1 MPPRRLGWLLL
12 TCAVAAVFVSLG
24 CWQLRRADEKS
35 AWLADW
41 DARSHRPAVDL
52 ATLDPAAAGSRYRRV
67 ELRGEYR
74 TEHEFLLLNR
84 MRDGRV
90 GIEAYTPF
98 VPAGGGDWLLV
109 NRGWYES
116 PQARPKIH
124 DAPPAGVQTI
134 RGLLAQPANPGLRLG
149 TIEAAGPWPQPVVW
163 LDAPAAAHALGH
175 GVLGAVLLLDAGLP
189 GGFVRDW
196 HPDPGEFGPE
206 RHRGYALQWFALTA
220 TVVCTWIVLSRRQ
233 RRRDSLPEART
244 SPSA

>member
-1 MPPRRLGWLLL
+1 
-12 TCAVAAVFVSLG
+12 
-24 CWQLRRADEKS
+24 
-35 AWLADW
+35 
-41 DARSHRPAVDL
+41 
-52 ATLDPAAAGSRYRRV
+52 
-67 ELRGEYR
+67 
-74 TEHEFLLLNR
+74 

-116 PQARPKIH
+116 PQARPKTP

-163 LDAPAAAHALGH
+163 LDASAAAHALGH

-206 RHRGYALQWFALTA
+206 RHRGYALQWFALAA